1 MFKKLLLSLIVV
13 VPVIA
18 QAEWVEITRTN
29 EKKYYLNNTYIKDN
43 SDIVQ
48 YWVKS
53 IIYNDLTKDGQSVGD
68 YSMQNFSG
76 KCNSRETAFF
86 AFTDYYNDGR
96 VLRSDSRSYA
106 SYSVA
111 VPESV
116 GEFLLLAACAVVEV
130 RRNQ

>member
-18 QAEWVEITRTN
+18 QAEWVEVTHTN
-29 EKKYYLNNTYIKDN
+29 ERKFYLNGTYIKDN
-43 SDIVQ
+43 SDTVQ

-68 YSMQNFSG
+68 FSMYNLSG
-76 KCNSRETAFF
+76 KCNSRETALF
-86 AFTDYYNDGR
+86 AVTDYYNDGR
-96 VLRSDSRSYA
+96 AFRSDSIPYA

-111 VPESV
+111 VPASV
-116 GEFLLLAACAVVEV
+116 GESLLLMACAVVK
-130 RRNQ
+130 

>member
-68 YSMQNFSG
+68 HSMHNFLG
-76 KCNSRETAFF
+76 KCNSRETALF

-96 VLRSDSRSYA
+96 VLKSDSTSYA

-111 VPESV
+111 VPESL
-116 GEFLLLAACAVVEV
+116 GESLLLAACAVVEV

>member
-1 MFKKLLLSLIVV
+1 M
-13 VPVIA
+13 
-18 QAEWVEITRTN
+18 
-29 EKKYYLNNTYIKDN
+29 
-43 SDIVQ
+43 Q

-53 IIYNDLTKDGQSVGD
+53 IVYNDLTKDGQSVGD